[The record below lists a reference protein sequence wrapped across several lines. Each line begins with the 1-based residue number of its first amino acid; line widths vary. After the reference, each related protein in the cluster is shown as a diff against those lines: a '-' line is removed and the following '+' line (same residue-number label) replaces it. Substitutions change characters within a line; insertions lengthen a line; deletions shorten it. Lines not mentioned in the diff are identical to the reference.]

1 MIRKFCIFQTCHE
14 ISTLFIFKDIFS
26 FLSFSCSP
34 VNCTSFVCILHTTF
48 RKCQDPETK
57 EQPPQVCCKKGVLRN
72 FAKFTGTHQR
82 QSLFLIKVVG
92 QAQVFYCKMCDISTN
107 TFFTYTSGRLL
118 QRNRKVL
125 TYKESLTYSFQ
136 VIFVVSKLYELYENY
151 TIYIYVGPDRNIGQ
165 YLYLRA
171 FSMVIYGN
179 LNSNF
184 LLFFSFF
191 LTVRKLL
198 KSNP

>member
-1 MIRKFCIFQTCHE
+1 MRPKPQETIDLVTFSEKIFNGKLH
-14 ISTLFIFKDIFS
+14 
-26 FLSFSCSP
+26 FLRSHGRCS
-34 VNCTSFVCILHTTF
+34 IG
-48 RKCQDPETK
+48 
-57 EQPPQVCCKKGVLRN
+57 KGVLRN
-72 FAKFTGTHQR
+72 FAKFTGKHQC
-82 QSLFLIKVVG
+82 QSLFLNKVVG

-125 TYKESLTYSFQ
+125 TYKENLTYSFQ
-136 VIFVVSKLYELYENY
+136 VIFLVSKLYELYENY